1 MSYDPPRPAG
11 RLLLTPEDKEAPAR
25 TERLRRL
32 GLGERPE
39 PTLDAFAYG
48 LSEFTGAAYAMVNF
62 LGQEGQFFAGLHTP
76 AVAPVLRGDGTGA
89 LLGRSLPRDHGFCP
103 HVVARRKA
111 LVLGDVSD
119 YPGSRATRS
128 WTSSGCA
135 PIWVPRSSTA
145 PAWCW
150 APCPSPTPGRGP
162 GGRKGSRPSRNRPRI
177 SSYGSNAGRATD
189 CCSEPAD
196 AGAAADGVRREGK
209 LWPRLRNPRWTGEG
223 VVRQIAVRSHPA
235 PGQGCSG
242 MPKAGTHPEEPWR

>member
-39 PTLDAFAYG
+39 PALDAFAYG

-76 AVAPVLRGDGTGA
+76 AVAPVVRGDGTGA

-103 HVVARRKA
+103 HVVVRRKA

-119 YPGSRATRS
+119 YPRFAGNPVVDEFGVRS
-128 WTSSGCA
+128 YLGA
-135 PIWVPRSSTA
+135 PLIDSTGMVLGTV
-145 PAWCW
+145 
-150 APCPSPTPGRGP
+150 SVSDT
-162 GGRKGSRPSRNRPRI
+162 RPRAWGQEGLVAI
-177 SSYGSNAGRATD
+177 K
-189 CCSEPAD
+189 EQ
-196 AGAAADGVRREGK
+196 AAD
-209 LWPRLRNPRWTGEG
+209 L
-223 VVRQIAVRSHPA
+223 VVRIERGESDGLPF
-235 PGQGCSG
+235 
-242 MPKAGTHPEEPWR
+242 